1 VVKQFIFIS
10 LEVFPQKDD
19 ISDGLGKPDWRL
31 SLCLLFSWICV
42 FLSLWKGVKSSGKV
56 AYFTAIFPYVV
67 LLILLVR
74 GVTLEGAWTGI
85 KYFIEPQWS
94 KHFLLIY
101 FLEELYLLEMI
112 SFFSIG
118 EIYKPKV
125 WYAAVRLIY

>member
-19 ISDGLGKPDWRL
+19 ISDL
-31 SLCLLFSWICV
+31 SLCLLFSCICV
-42 FLSLWKGVKSSGKV
+42 FLLLWKGVKSSGKV

-94 KHFLLIY
+94 KHFFFIFGRVIFIGND
-101 FLEELYLLEMI
+101 FL
-112 SFFSIG
+112 FF
-118 EIYKPKV
+118 YRRNLQ
-125 WYAAVRLIY
+125 A